1 MTATQANV
9 GGTTSYIWYSTNY
22 GVTWTQSNSVSG
34 YYTSVCCSA
43 SGQYQTAT
51 MFYAPV
57 TKNRNK
63 IFIYINRLWPNVD
76 SSKWFI
82 RYYI

>member
-57 TKNRNK
+57 TQTGTG
-63 IFIYINRLWPNVD
+63 FLYISTDYGQTWTQVSGL
-76 SSKWFI
+76 
-82 RYYI
+82 